1 MVKQCETAERSLHNN
16 ELCDVVKCS
25 LCLNVFDILRHINV
39 CVLRAKM
46 CFFSSHFT
54 FSVFVLC
61 AFGERI
67 IQFAKSLLDFQDFVV
82 VRLPCFRSEA
92 LLLASG
98 HQLDLVTMSATTSAM
113 ERAWQWQNLACA
125 RAYLAYL

>member
-1 MVKQCETAERSLHNN
+1 
-16 ELCDVVKCS
+16 
-25 LCLNVFDILRHINV
+25 
-39 CVLRAKM
+39 M

-67 IQFAKSLLDFQDFVV
+67 IQFAKSLLDTFASHLSHVYGAIPTVRLKICSTSMGGFQDFVV

-92 LLLASG
+92 LLLAGLGNGRISLVNG
-98 HQLDLVTMSATTSAM
+98 HTWHTCKRSQQALKLP
-113 ERAWQWQNLACA
+113 QNYSEL
-125 RAYLAYL
+125 RPKVFL

>member
-1 MVKQCETAERSLHNN
+1 
-16 ELCDVVKCS
+16 
-25 LCLNVFDILRHINV
+25 
-39 CVLRAKM
+39 M

-67 IQFAKSLLDFQDFVV
+67 IQFAKSLLDTFASHLSHVYGAIPTVRLKICSTSMGGFQDFVV

-113 ERAWQWQNLACA
+113 ERAWQWQNLACE